1 MKVGLP
7 PFTRTA
13 TFRLAVLYALLFTIF
28 SGGLLLYLYAATVQY
43 TRYVADQR
51 VNAELD
57 SMQKAFRDGGLP
69 RVNQSLIERAS
80 IPDRYFLY
88 QLTTP
93 TGIKLSGD
101 LSGMPGDGGLGRVE
115 FPIDAQRADGSLL
128 TIEAEGRIVRL
139 GDEALLMVA
148 FDAQQRSEVTRR
160 ITQAVW
166 VAFGIGLALALGGG
180 VIVSRWVNRRAEEL
194 ASTAEAVIGGDL
206 KRRAR
211 VRGANDE
218 FDRLAERM
226 NAMLE
231 RLERLVKAS
240 RHTGDSIAHDLRSP
254 LSTVRNRLESAL
266 AEEQISPDKARDT
279 LTTTLG
285 EVDRVLATFNAILRL
300 SNASTA
306 SRARM
311 VRTDAAALMVEIA
324 EFFEPAAEAVG
335 ITLRV
340 DKPRSAIVLADADQ
354 LKQAISNLID
364 NAIKYT
370 PTGGYIAVQV
380 ASNRETNKVDLIVID
395 SGPGIPEH
403 ARDRVVERFVRMDT
417 ARTQPGSGL
426 GLALVETVAEVHRG
440 EFLLMDGRGPPDRPG
455 LKAVLRLPLA

>member
-1 MKVGLP
+1 MTISLP

-28 SGGLLLYLYAATVQY
+28 SAGLLLYLYAATVQY

-57 SMQKAFRDGGLP
+57 SIQKAFRDGGLP

-93 TGIKLSGD
+93 TGLKLSGD
-101 LSGMPGDGGLGRVE
+101 LSGMPAEGLGRVE
-115 FPIDAQRADGSLL
+115 FPIDAQRPDGSLL

-139 GDEALLMVA
+139 GEDALLMVA

-206 KRRAR
+206 HRRAR

-240 RHTGDSIAHDLRSP
+240 KHTGDSIAHDLRSP
-254 LSTVRNRLESAL
+254 LSKVRNQLESTL
-266 AEEQISPDKARDT
+266 TEAEITPGMARNT

-300 SNASTA
+300 SSAGNA

-311 VRTDAAALMVEIA
+311 VKVDVA
-324 EFFEPAAEAVG
+324 ELLEELAELFEPAAESVG
-335 ITLRV
+335 LTLKAER
-340 DKPRSAIVLADADQ
+340 PRSAIVLADKPQ
-354 LKQAISNLID
+354 LAQAMSNLID

-370 PTGGYIAVQV
+370 PTGGYIALN
-380 ASNRETNKVDLIVID
+380 ASVDKDAKKVDLIVID
-395 SGPGIPEH
+395 SGPGIPET
-403 ARDRVVERFVRMDT
+403 ARGQVVERFVRMDS
-417 ARTQPGSGL
+417 ARTLPGSGL
-426 GLALVETVAEVHRG
+426 GLALVETVADVHRG
-440 EFLLMDGRGPPDRPG
+440 EFLLLDGRGPPDRPG
-455 LKAVLRLPLA
+455 LRAILRLPLA

>member
-1 MKVGLP
+1 MTISLP

-28 SGGLLLYLYAATVQY
+28 SAGLLLYLYAATVQY

-57 SMQKAFRDGGLP
+57 SIQKAFRDGGLP

-93 TGIKLSGD
+93 TGLKLSGD
-101 LSGMPGDGGLGRVE
+101 LSGMPAEGLGRVE
-115 FPIDAQRADGSLL
+115 FPIDAQRPDGSLL

-139 GDEALLMVA
+139 GEDALLMVA

-206 KRRAR
+206 HRRAR

-240 RHTGDSIAHDLRSP
+240 KHTGDSIAHDLRSP
-254 LSTVRNRLESAL
+254 LSKVRNQLESTL
-266 AEEQISPDKARDT
+266 TEAEITPEMARST

-300 SNASTA
+300 SSAGNA

-311 VRTDAAALMVEIA
+311 VKVDIA
-324 EFFEPAAEAVG
+324 ELLEELAELFEPAAE
-335 ITLRV
+335 
-340 DKPRSAIVLADADQ
+340 S
-354 LKQAISNLID
+354 
-364 NAIKYT
+364 
-370 PTGGYIAVQV
+370 
-380 ASNRETNKVDLIVID
+380 
-395 SGPGIPEH
+395 
-403 ARDRVVERFVRMDT
+403 
-417 ARTQPGSGL
+417 
-426 GLALVETVAEVHRG
+426 
-440 EFLLMDGRGPPDRPG
+440 
-455 LKAVLRLPLA
+455 

>member
-1 MKVGLP
+1 MTISLP

-28 SGGLLLYLYAATVQY
+28 SAGLLLYLYAATVQY

-57 SMQKAFRDGGLP
+57 SIQKAFRDGGLP

-93 TGIKLSGD
+93 TGLKLSGD
-101 LSGMPGDGGLGRVE
+101 LSGMPAEGLGRVE
-115 FPIDAQRADGSLL
+115 FPIDAQRPDGSLL

-139 GDEALLMVA
+139 GEDALLMVA

-206 KRRAR
+206 HRRAR

-240 RHTGDSIAHDLRSP
+240 KHTGDSIAHDLRSP
-254 LSTVRNRLESAL
+254 LSKVRNQLESTL
-266 AEEQISPDKARDT
+266 TEAEITPEMARAT

-300 SNASTA
+300 SSAGNA

-311 VRTDAAALMVEIA
+311 VKVDVA
-324 EFFEPAAEAVG
+324 ELLEELAELFEPAAESVG
-335 ITLRV
+335 LTLKAER
-340 DKPRSAIVLADADQ
+340 PRSAIVLADKPQ
-354 LKQAISNLID
+354 LAQAMSNLID

-370 PTGGYIAVQV
+370 PTGGYIALN
-380 ASNRETNKVDLIVID
+380 ASVDKDAKKVDLIVID
-395 SGPGIPEH
+395 SGPGIPTT
-403 ARDRVVERFVRMDT
+403 ARGQVVERFVRMDS
-417 ARTQPGSGL
+417 ARTLPGSGL
-426 GLALVETVAEVHRG
+426 GLALVETVADVHRG
-440 EFLLMDGRGPPDRPG
+440 EFLLLDGRGPPDRPG
-455 LKAVLRLPLA
+455 LRAILRLPLA

>member
-1 MKVGLP
+1 MKLALP

-28 SGGLLLYLYAATVQY
+28 SAGLLIYLYFATVQY
-43 TRYVADQR
+43 TRSVADQR

-57 SMQKAFRDGGLP
+57 SIQKAFRDGGLP

-80 IPDRYFLY
+80 IPDRYFFY
-88 QLTTP
+88 QLTTARG
-93 TGIKLSGD
+93 TKLSGD
-101 LSGMPGDGGLGRVE
+101 LSGMPGDGVGWVQ
-115 FPIDAQRADGSLL
+115 FPIDAQRPDGSLL

-139 GDEALLMVA
+139 GDDALLMVA
-148 FDAQQRSEVTRR
+148 FDAQQRNEVTSR

-166 VAFGIGLALALGGG
+166 VAFGVGIVLALGGG
-180 VIVSRWVNRRAEEL
+180 VLVSRWVNRRAEEL

-206 KRRAR
+206 HRRAQL
-211 VRGANDE
+211 RGANDE

-254 LSTVRNRLESAL
+254 LSKVRNRLEGAL
-266 AEEQISPDKARDT
+266 ADDDISPDKARNT
-279 LTTTLG
+279 LETTLE

-300 SNASTA
+300 SSAGNA

-311 VRTDAAALMVEIA
+311 VRTDVGELMEEIA
-324 EFFEPAAEAVG
+324 EFFEPAADAVG
-335 ITLRV
+335 LTFRV
-340 DKPRSAIVLADADQ
+340 EKAKTAIVLADRAQ
-354 LKQAISNLID
+354 LSQALSNLVD

-370 PTGGYIAVQV
+370 PTGGYIAMHMAVDKD
-380 ASNRETNKVDLIVID
+380 TNKVDLVVID

-403 ARDRVVERFVRMDT
+403 ARDRVVERFVRMDS

-426 GLALVETVAEVHRG
+426 GLALVDIVADVHRG
-440 EFLLMDGRGPPDRPG
+440 ELLLMDGRGAPDRPG

>member
-1 MKVGLP
+1 MKLGLP

-28 SGGLLLYLYAATVQY
+28 SAGLLIYLYAATVQY

-57 SMQKAFRDGGLP
+57 SIQKAFRDGGLP

-93 TGIKLSGD
+93 TGTKLSGD
-101 LSGMPGDGGLGRVE
+101 LSGMPAEGTGRVE
-115 FPIDAQRADGSLL
+115 FPIDAQRPDGSLL

-139 GDEALLMVA
+139 GDDALLMVA
-148 FDAQQRSEVTRR
+148 FDAQQRNEVTRR

-166 VAFGIGLALALGGG
+166 VAFGVGLALALGGG
-180 VIVSRWVNRRAEEL
+180 IIVSRWVNRRAEEL

-206 KRRAR
+206 HRRAR
-211 VRGANDE
+211 LRGANDE

-254 LSTVRNRLESAL
+254 LSKVRNRLESAL
-266 AEEQISPDKARDT
+266 SEEEIAPEKARDT
-279 LTTTLG
+279 LETTLG

-311 VRTDAAALMVEIA
+311 VRTDVADLVEELA

-335 ITLRV
+335 LTLKAE
-340 DKPRSAIVLADADQ
+340 KPKSAIVLADKAQ
-354 LKQAISNLID
+354 LSQAVSNLLD

-370 PTGGYIAVQV
+370 PTGGYIALQV
-380 ASNRETNKVDLIVID
+380 AVNRETNKVDLIVID

-403 ARDRVVERFVRMDT
+403 ARGRVVERFVRMDS
-417 ARTQPGSGL
+417 ARTLPGSGL

-440 EFLLMDGRGPPDRPG
+440 EFLLMDGRGAPDRPG

>member
-1 MKVGLP
+1 MKLGLP

-28 SGGLLLYLYAATVQY
+28 SAGLLLYLYAATVQY

-57 SMQKAFRDGGLP
+57 SIQKAFRDGGLP

-101 LSGMPGDGGLGRVE
+101 LSGMPAEGTGRVK
-115 FPIDAQRADGSLL
+115 FPIDAQRPDGSLL

-148 FDAQQRSEVTRR
+148 FDAQQRNEVTRR

-166 VAFGIGLALALGGG
+166 VAFGVGLVLALGGG
-180 VIVSRWVNRRAEEL
+180 IIVSRWVNRRAEEL

-206 KRRAR
+206 HRRAR
-211 VRGANDE
+211 LRGANDE

-254 LSTVRNRLESAL
+254 LSKVRNRLESAL
-266 AEEQISPDKARDT
+266 AEEEISPEKARDT

-300 SNASTA
+300 SNASNA

-311 VRTDAAALMVEIA
+311 VRTNVGELMQEIA
-324 EFFEPAAEAVG
+324 EFFEPAAESVG
-335 ITLRV
+335 LTLRV
-340 DKPRSAIVLADADQ
+340 EKPKTAIVLADKAQ
-354 LKQAISNLID
+354 LSQALSNLID

-370 PTGGYIAVQV
+370 PTGGYIALQV
-380 ASNRETNKVDLIVID
+380 SVNREENKVDLIVID

-403 ARDRVVERFVRMDT
+403 ARDRVVERFVRMDS

-440 EFLLMDGRGPPDRPG
+440 EFLLLDGRGPPDRPG

>member
-1 MKVGLP
+1 MTISLP

-28 SGGLLLYLYAATVQY
+28 SAGLLLYLYAATVQY

-57 SMQKAFRDGGLP
+57 SIQKAFRDGGLP

-93 TGIKLSGD
+93 TGLKLSGD
-101 LSGMPGDGGLGRVE
+101 LSGMPAEGLGRVE
-115 FPIDAQRADGSLL
+115 FPIDAQRPDGSLL

-139 GDEALLMVA
+139 GEDALLMVA

-206 KRRAR
+206 HRRAR

-240 RHTGDSIAHDLRSP
+240 KHTGDSIAHDLRSP
-254 LSTVRNRLESAL
+254 LSKVRNQLESTL
-266 AEEQISPDKARDT
+266 TEAEITPEMARNT

-300 SNASTA
+300 SSAGNA

-311 VRTDAAALMVEIA
+311 VKVDVA
-324 EFFEPAAEAVG
+324 ELLEELAELFEPAAESVG
-335 ITLRV
+335 LTLKAER
-340 DKPRSAIVLADADQ
+340 PRSAIVLADKPQ
-354 LKQAISNLID
+354 LAQAMSNLID

-370 PTGGYIAVQV
+370 PTGGYIALN
-380 ASNRETNKVDLIVID
+380 ASVDKDAKKVDLIVID
-395 SGPGIPEH
+395 SGPGIPET
-403 ARDRVVERFVRMDT
+403 ARGQVVERFVRMDS
-417 ARTQPGSGL
+417 ARTLPGSGL
-426 GLALVETVAEVHRG
+426 GLALVETVADVHRG
-440 EFLLMDGRGPPDRPG
+440 EFLLLDGRGPPDRPG
-455 LKAVLRLPLA
+455 LRAILRLPLA